1 MILLYVD
8 NAMVNFHAI
17 VNLVCL
23 RTLGRK
29 LAPFLC
35 DEKKMTDLFSSPDH
49 TLDAL
54 GLRCPE
60 PVMMVRKTVRNM
72 QPGETLLII
81 ADDPATTRD
90 IPGFCTFMEHE
101 LVAKETDGLPY
112 RYLIRKGG

>member
-1 MILLYVD
+1 MQWLIFTQSLTWFAYGL
-8 NAMVNFHAI
+8 A
-17 VNLVCL
+17 
-23 RTLGRK
+23 GRK

-72 QPGETLLII
+72 QL
-81 ADDPATTRD
+81 
-90 IPGFCTFMEHE
+90 
-101 LVAKETDGLPY
+101 AK
-112 RYLIRKGG
+112 RC

>member
-17 VNLVCL
+17 VNLV
-23 RTLGRK
+23 
-29 LAPFLC
+29 
-35 DEKKMTDLFSSPDH
+35 
-49 TLDAL
+49 
-54 GLRCPE
+54 
-60 PVMMVRKTVRNM
+60 
-72 QPGETLLII
+72 I

-112 RYLIRKGG
+112 RYLIRKSG